1 MKLKNHAH
9 EFTQYSIPRPDDIK
23 IDENVTNV
31 FKNIR
36 DQLGSLNANIENYNQ
51 SSGRLGTI
59 MAWLTGVVAFYSV
72 VQIIIIIA
80 K

>member
-1 MKLKNHAH
+1 MKQKKHAH
-9 EFTQYSIPRPDDIK
+9 EFTQYCLPGSDDVK

-51 SSGRLGTI
+51 SSGRLSTI
-59 MAWLTGVVAFYSV
+59 MAWLTGVIAFYSIA
-72 VQIIIIIA
+72 QLIIMLI